1 VDVLP
6 DLGRRFEVDFAGY
19 PPHMSAIDFVLWQR
33 FRLRN
38 RLPFVRVYYD
48 VAVGDG
54 AAAGANATPE
64 LLAAWSRITRPR
76 VDVVGEGLGAWTLIE
91 IRGAAGPGAIGSLLV
106 YRDLWSADPPDQR
119 PLALWLI
126 TDVFPQNLV
135 GSLALAD
142 IHLHL
147 V

>member
-1 VDVLP
+1 
-6 DLGRRFEVDFAGY
+6 
-19 PPHMSAIDFVLWQR
+19 MSAIDFVLWQR

-48 VAVGDG
+48 VAVGEGAIPG
-54 AAAGANATPE
+54 AASSPE

-76 VDVVGEGLGAWTLIE
+76 VDVVGEALNAWTVIE
-91 IRGAAGPGAIGSLLV
+91 IRGGAGPGAIGSLLV

-119 PLALWLI
+119 PVALWLI

-135 GSLALAD
+135 GSLALAN
-142 IHLHL
+142 IQLHL